1 MAGILWGV
9 LGTMLTLIIICAAF
23 FGGWKA
29 NDVYRAKTNKAVARE
44 LSEKEKKR
52 QQEDNEAFHTLLNYS
67 ADTAYGIKTAAEVWG
82 E

>member
-9 LGTMLTLIIICAAF
+9 FGTLLTLVIICAAF
-23 FGGWKA
+23 FCGWKA